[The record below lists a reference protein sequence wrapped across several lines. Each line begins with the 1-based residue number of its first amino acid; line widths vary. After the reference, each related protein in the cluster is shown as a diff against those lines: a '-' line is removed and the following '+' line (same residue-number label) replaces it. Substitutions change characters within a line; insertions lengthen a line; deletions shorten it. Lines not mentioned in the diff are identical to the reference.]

1 MKRYQKFGSACG
13 KLLWLAC
20 FVIQRLMSN
29 DITDAGGQTK
39 MRQYYSKEAKGFRM
53 RNVYEKKNYDFRM
66 EIMQV
71 DS

>member
-1 MKRYQKFGSACG
+1 
-13 KLLWLAC
+13 
-20 FVIQRLMSN
+20 MSN

-39 MRQYYSKEAKGFRM
+39 MRQYYSKEAKDFRM